1 MKIINKLSD
10 IETLQTKE
18 PELESLMEAIEEYF
32 CELYLIKLVRR
43 HSTPLPSM
51 TRAALGPPCPDLA
64 HPWAPAL
71 PLHPFK
77 NYSGPCYE
85 LKINLNNGLQ
95 PESSFIGWLTQ
106 TPTTKP

>member
-51 TRAALGPPCPDLA
+51 ARAALGPPCSELA
-64 HPWAPAL
+64 YPPVYQL
-71 PLHPFK
+71 
-77 NYSGPCYE
+77 
-85 LKINLNNGLQ
+85 LKFYLT
-95 PESSFIGWLTQ
+95 FITI
-106 TPTTKP
+106 